1 MHYKSIYMLTTKNK
15 TMSRKC
21 AAAGILAVAA
31 ALMFSS
37 LACVDAGKLKA
48 QTTQIKETAERIESP
63 AYRCAPKEFALG
75 KSHGEFGGMELGD
88 GNGRRAEDHV
98 VFGFAQMQEAERI
111 SSNPLC
117 QDAAL
122 QDRDKDGIIDS
133 EDLCPDNPGVKE
145 YKGCPDPDPD
155 KDNVCS
161 IWVSEQGLIGS
172 FECQGMDYCP
182 DAAGELAYS
191 GCSNPDTDSDGICDP
206 WVEKLGF
213 LEKFPACK
221 GSDLCPTVRGVP
233 EFKGCPN
240 PDPDKDSVCDPWV
253 TEQNMLGQLSECQGS
268 DKCPFEKGTLEE
280 NGCPPPNKYLV
291 VTEDRIELKEQ
302 VFFATNKTKVLKQSV
317 PLLDEIAKVLKDNPT
332 INIRVEGHTDSSG
345 KRKNNIKLS
354 QGRAKSV
361 VSELIKRGINKNRMV
376 SEGFGP
382 DKPIDTND
390 TPEGK
395 ANNRRVEIHITSR

>member
-1 MHYKSIYMLTTKNK
+1 MLSKK
-15 TMSRKC
+15 TIFMSKKT
-21 AAAGILAVAA
+21 AVAGLLSVVA
-31 ALMFSS
+31 ALMLAS
-37 LACVDAGKLKA
+37 LGCVDANKLKA
-48 QTTQIKETAERIESP
+48 QTKQIKETAERIESP

-75 KSHGEFGGMELGD
+75 KAHGEFGSMELGD

-98 VFGFAQMQEAERI
+98 VFGYAHMQDAERI
-111 SSNPLC
+111 SSHPAC
-117 QDAAL
+117 QDGAL
-122 QDRDKDGIIDS
+122 KDRDQDGIIDS
-133 EDLCPDNPGVKE
+133 EDLCPDVPGVAE

-155 KDNVCS
+155 KDSVCS
-161 IWVSEQGLIGS
+161 IWVSEAGLIGS
-172 FECQGMDYCP
+172 FDCQGMDHCP
-182 DAAGELAYS
+182 DTPGELAYS

-213 LEKFPACK
+213 LEKFPGCS

-240 PDPDKDSVCDPWV
+240 PDPDRDGVCDPWV
-253 TEQNMLGQLSECQGS
+253 SEMNMLGQLSDCQGS
-268 DKCPFEKGTLEE
+268 DKCPFEKGVLEE
-280 NGCPPPNKYLV
+280 DGCPPPNKYLV

-302 VFFATNKTKVLKQSV
+302 VFFATNKTKVLKQSE
-317 PLLDEIAKVLKDNPT
+317 PLLDEIAKVLKNNPT
-332 INIRVEGHTDSSG
+332 IHIRVEGHTDSSG
-345 KRKNNIKLS
+345 RHRNNVKLS

-361 VSELIKRGINKNRMV
+361 VSELIKRGIEKGRMV

-382 DKPIDTND
+382 DRPIDTND